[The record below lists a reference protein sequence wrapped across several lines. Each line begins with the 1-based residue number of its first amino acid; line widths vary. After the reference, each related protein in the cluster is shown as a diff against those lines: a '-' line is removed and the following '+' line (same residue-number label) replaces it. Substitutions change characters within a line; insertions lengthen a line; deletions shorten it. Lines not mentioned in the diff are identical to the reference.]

1 MFNFVATDATV
12 KCYNI
17 SCLTSTLV
25 AANLD
30 ESLHVFIKNI
40 LLSLHSWKMSKLL
53 VKITSVGVTNAAGR
67 HQTFRWLKQ
76 TDASLTSWTECHTPS
91 QTARHWTVQ
100 NRWEVLVWLL
110 RSWTERKSFLW
121 WICSWE
127 ATALN
132 QRRGCILLPAASL
145 TFSPAASPPLS
156 YHVLVWSA
164 SEGFNWS
171 ADGGWRRKTDQISP
185 VMHRVWMFG
194 RVESVLLLLLLFQ
207 TRLLL
212 SVNLITSPLRHNLT
226 SLFSFSTVR
235 RESTWQCRLLLIQL
249 HPSLHLPAATH
260 LHADRSSMFLL
271 VSPHGLH
278 PSLLLQR
285 FVWEVVFTS
294 TRLLSSLSWTLILL
308 RRVRSSYRS

>member
-53 VKITSVGVTNAAGR
+53 VKITSVGVTNTAGR
-67 HQTFRWLKQ
+67 HQTFQWLKQ

-110 RSWTERKSFLW
+110 RSWTER
-121 WICSWE
+121 
-127 ATALN
+127 
-132 QRRGCILLPAASL
+132 RGWILLPAASL

-235 RESTWQCRLLLIQL
+235 RESTWQCCLLLIQL
-249 HPSLHLPAATH
+249 HPSLHLPAVSQTDPPCFSSSH
-260 LHADRSSMFLL
+260 LMASIH
-271 VSPHGLH
+271 
-278 PSLLLQR
+278 
-285 FVWEVVFTS
+285 
-294 TRLLSSLSWTLILL
+294 LSSFRDLSE
-308 RRVRSSYRS
+308 R

>member
-1 MFNFVATDATV
+1 
-12 KCYNI
+12 
-17 SCLTSTLV
+17 
-25 AANLD
+25 
-30 ESLHVFIKNI
+30 
-40 LLSLHSWKMSKLL
+40 
-53 VKITSVGVTNAAGR
+53 
-67 HQTFRWLKQ
+67 
-76 TDASLTSWTECHTPS
+76 
-91 QTARHWTVQ
+91 
-100 NRWEVLVWLL
+100 
-110 RSWTERKSFLW
+110 
-121 WICSWE
+121 
-127 ATALN
+127 
-132 QRRGCILLPAASL
+132 
-145 TFSPAASPPLS
+145 
-156 YHVLVWSA
+156 
-164 SEGFNWS
+164 
-171 ADGGWRRKTDQISP
+171 
-185 VMHRVWMFG
+185 MFG

-294 TRLLSSLSWTLILL
+294 TRLLSSLSSTLILL
-308 RRVRSSYRS
+308 RCVRLRIVLITHRSSHTADVHLQTVTDVYVLSKEAKQEVLHEKAGKRPDQQDKC